1 MDESYST
8 QESDDFCSDALE
20 AIVFCFLVEGSEEDD
35 INVGVKIFFFFI
47 FFKSFLCEAGRSR
60 RGSGMG

>member
-1 MDESYST
+1 
-8 QESDDFCSDALE
+8 LE

-47 FFKSFLCEAGRSR
+47 FLIFLV
-60 RGSGMG
+60 